1 MKKDIDEFFA
11 LTRSFFFAKG
21 VAMQARG
28 SFALFARE
36 IQTCRGTRVTVA
48 GVYASPTN

>member
-11 LTRSFFFAKG
+11 LNRSFFFAKG